1 VGKVKK
7 SGELTDVRRTTV
19 SNRSSQK
26 AAPPKASPARREAG
40 ASKPARAAKARAKA
54 PAKSPKR
61 AASPAAQKK
70 VRAKPLA
77 KRVTRSVA
85 RRPAVVKQAVKRAGK
100 KAVKKAVRGTRKAA
114 APVKREPQ
122 VHVRIRE
129 LDPVEKCGPGTSVER
144 LIRVDEIVDRVIQAH
159 LVFLDHHG
167 WYCEHGQ
174 SCKAVG
180 HARKHAQHVR
190 SQFVGNGTHN
200 GRMRA

>member
-7 SGELTDVRRTTV
+7 SGELTDVRRTTG
-19 SNRSSQK
+19 SNRSSRK
-26 AAPPKASPARREAG
+26 AAPPKASTRSRDAGAGKPAKAAKPASKTARKP
-40 ASKPARAAKARAKA
+40 ASKPPKKAA
-54 PAKSPKR
+54 AKSPK
-61 AASPAAQKK
+61 KK
-70 VRAKPLA
+70 AGA
-77 KRVTRSVA
+77 KRAV
-85 RRPAVVKQAVKRAGK
+85 RRVVKPAVKRAAVK
-100 KAVKKAVRGTRKAA
+100 RAVKKATKGTRKAA
-114 APVKREPQ
+114 AAPAKREPQ